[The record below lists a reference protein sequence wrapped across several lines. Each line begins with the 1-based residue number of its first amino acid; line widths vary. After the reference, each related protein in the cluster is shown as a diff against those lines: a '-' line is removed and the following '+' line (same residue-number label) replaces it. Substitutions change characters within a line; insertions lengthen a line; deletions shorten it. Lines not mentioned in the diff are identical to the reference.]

1 MDVIAVRWE
10 SLALVVGAI
19 ALAAW
24 ALADATRSA
33 RTPPKEGARRFMFEI
48 SRPGE
53 QTEVQGFENGA
64 LLGRSPQCHIVFHDV
79 TVSKE
84 HARLLVEGARALIED
99 LQSTNG
105 TLVNDRAIEGP
116 TVLKPGDRIAV
127 GANIIWFLG
136 EATNNRERL

>member
-1 MDVIAVRWE
+1 MDVLAVRWE
-10 SLALVVGAI
+10 SLALVAFAI
-19 ALAAW
+19 ALAMW
-24 ALADATRSA
+24 ALADASRGAPTL
-33 RTPPKEGARRFMFEI
+33 PKEGARHFTFEI

-53 QTEVQGFENGA
+53 KSEVQSFDDGA

-84 HARLLVEGARALIED
+84 HARLIVDGARALVED
-99 LQSTNG
+99 LHSTNG

-127 GANIIWFLG
+127 GPNIIWFLG
-136 EATNNRERL
+136 EAQ